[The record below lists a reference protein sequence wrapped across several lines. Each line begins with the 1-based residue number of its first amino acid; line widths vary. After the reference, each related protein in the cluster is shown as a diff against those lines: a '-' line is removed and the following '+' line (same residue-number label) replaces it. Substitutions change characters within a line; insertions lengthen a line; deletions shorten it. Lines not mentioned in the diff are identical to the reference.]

1 MKKLT
6 YISAAGFLTLVGVLM
21 KLLLWP
27 SHAAPQYVT
36 VPVKRGAVE
45 QTVLASG
52 VLFPK
57 KLVSVGAQVSG
68 QVKLLNVSLGQQV
81 TQGQLIA
88 EIDSAPQV
96 NALNAAEAALENVQ
110 AELGGR
116 QATLEQAKLNFERE
130 AAMAA
135 RNANSRLDYETARAA
150 YENARADVA
159 SLNAQISQ
167 AKIAVDLAKVN
178 LRYTK
183 ISAPIDGTV
192 VSVVTEQGQT
202 VNANQTAPTIILL
215 ADLKTMTVKA
225 KISEADVVKVK
236 TGQDVYFKILASNER
251 RYYSTLRSIDPA
263 PEDIASSMDT
273 GSSSHGSSGSAATAN
288 PVYYNG
294 RFDVENPDGQLRP
307 NMTAEVFIVL
317 AKAENAL
324 IVPSAALG
332 PAGTPG
338 ERTVRVLGSEGVSV
352 RTVRVGIDN
361 NEQAEILSGL
371 EAGEK
376 VIVGEMTPGDG
387 SQKPTRR

>member
-6 YISAAGFLTLVGVLM
+6 YIGIIAGVVVAGVLI
-21 KLLLWP
+21 KFVVWP

-68 QVKLLNVSLGQQV
+68 QVKLLNVTLGQQV

-96 NALNAAEAALENVQ
+96 NALKAAEAALENVQ

-150 YENARADVA
+150 YDNARADVA
-159 SLNAQISQ
+159 ALNAQISQ
-167 AKIAVDLAKVN
+167 AKIAVDLANVN

-225 KISEADVVKVK
+225 KISEADIVKVK
-236 TGQDVYFKILASNER
+236 PGQDLYFKILASNEH
-251 RYYSTLRSIDPA
+251 RYYSTLRFIDPA
-263 PEDIASSMDT
+263 PEDIESSMDT
-273 GSSSHGSSGSAATAN
+273 SSSSRGSGGTAATAN

-324 IVPSAALG
+324 VVPSAALG
-332 PAGTPG
+332 PGTAGG
-338 ERTVRVLGSEGVSV
+338 DRTVRVLGAEGVST

-371 EAGEK
+371 EASEK

-387 SQKPTRR
+387 PQKPTRR